1 MNIAPCRISR
11 GHCGLPLEGTTSRT
25 YRLCM
30 YVKTSKALPFTLL
43 LSLPLLFSLLFGP
56 PRLLSFR
63 YASTVAPRPRS
74 STTTTDP
81 PIYLSYVRVF
91 ILDTRNAYVFPV
103 RESRVPALYFS
114 ALSSLS
120 LSSPCPSY
128 SPRGNQFPF
137 ATQPISSPIIVARNH
152 ADISSYTR
160 FVNREKQ
167 ARLARSIPLDRTVL
181 PFRVHLAMGIRSN
194 IYRNSLKRGLSSH
207 RRRPALSNRHSL
219 FYPPS
224 RTIDNRAWYSSYFY
238 PLRPPLSILARSN
251 AIPSLLPRLFPDQLF
266 SKTRF
271 RPQFRIP
278 NRNET
283 ICVPLLIFRIPVW
296 RTTSKSLCESPNQ
309 ISIYTLEILID
320 A

>member
-81 PIYLSYVRVF
+81 PIYLSYVRVS

-114 ALSSLS
+114 ALSSSSS
-120 LSSPCPSY
+120 L
-128 SPRGNQFPF
+128 
-137 ATQPISSPIIVARNH
+137 
-152 ADISSYTR
+152 
-160 FVNREKQ
+160 
-167 ARLARSIPLDRTVL
+167 
-181 PFRVHLAMGIRSN
+181 
-194 IYRNSLKRGLSSH
+194 
-207 RRRPALSNRHSL
+207 
-219 FYPPS
+219 
-224 RTIDNRAWYSSYFY
+224 
-238 PLRPPLSILARSN
+238 
-251 AIPSLLPRLFPDQLF
+251 SLLPAPPIPHGGINSHSRHSRFPPR
-266 SKTRF
+266 SSSPVTTRIF
-271 RPQFRIP
+271 
-278 NRNET
+278 
-283 ICVPLLIFRIPVW
+283 LLILD
-296 RTTSKSLCESPNQ
+296 S
-309 ISIYTLEILID
+309 
-320 A
+320 